1 MADSFSKEYCIHQ
14 RIHIFAY
21 FCNHQPR
28 MFIETKFDCHIL
40 HSVSKAEKLEHIA
53 HSYASCSFIFPKEHH
68 LLFGRRLHASE
79 GSNYFNQCCA
89 LCSYNGMHYP
99 FSRNGVHVESPC
111 ESNTSRDAA
120 VSSRERAKREREATF
135 FKECRNSLQ
144 NTTAHRQH
152 IYWMILLE
160 TSF

>member
-1 MADSFSKEYCIHQ
+1 
-14 RIHIFAY
+14 
-21 FCNHQPR
+21 

-40 HSVSKAEKLEHIA
+40 HSVSKGEKLEHIA

-68 LLFGRRLHASE
+68 LLFGGRLHASE

-120 VSSRERAKREREATF
+120 VSSRERAKREREREATF